1 MWFFDFFYI
10 SFDFQGFS
18 GFFRIGIQ
26 DFLTKISRD
35 FKSPGSGFIFVGLDQ
50 TLNIIIDLFFLF
62 FFKNEFMCDFSR
74 PVFSRKVKLSGI
86 LEIVHLDNSAWLVF
100 RGIKGAK
107 KLSEIDKKIFSYYD
121 LRHLDWCANFL
132 WVWNFQIKKW

>member
-1 MWFFDFFYI
+1 MPLCDFSIFFKI

-35 FKSPGSGFIFVGLDQ
+35 FKSPGSEFIFVGLDQ
-50 TLNIIIDLFFLF
+50 TLNLFFLF
-62 FFKNEFMCDFSR
+62 FLIEFMCDFSR

-107 KLSEIDKKIFSYYD
+107 KLSEIDKKTFSYYD

-132 WVWNFQIKKW
+132 LVWNFQIKKW